1 MTNRESRPCSD
12 HQGEIDPSAVA
23 ELFQTAALLLGNE
36 QQAVSVVEEVVSAA
50 ESDPC
55 EDPEKAYREARDSVV
70 TASLAR
76 MTGGDP
82 KALDA
87 SFAASADVGT
97 CVDSDDLL
105 AAGVTEPELNT
116 LIAGPGRARLR
127 QWLECLPPA
136 LRAVF
141 VLRAVLRNGNEI
153 AAQRLRESGAAGAGE
168 WDAARVSLVFR
179 QALCSL
185 TTSLVEAAGAA
196 QTA

>member
-12 HQGEIDPSAVA
+12 NVDPSAVS

-36 QQAVSVVEEVVSAA
+36 QQAVNVVEEVVSAA

-55 EDPEKAYREARDSVV
+55 KDPEKAYREVRDSVV

-76 MTGGDP
+76 IAGGDP
-82 KALDA
+82 TALDA
-87 SFAASADVGT
+87 SFAASADAGS

-105 AAGVTEPELNT
+105 AAGVTEPELHT
-116 LIAGPGRARLR
+116 LIAGSGRARLR
-127 QWLECLPPA
+127 QRLERLPPA

-141 VLRAVLRNGNEI
+141 VLRAVLRNGNES

-168 WDAARVSLVFR
+168 WDAARVSRVFR

-185 TTSLVEAAGAA
+185 AASLVEAAGAA